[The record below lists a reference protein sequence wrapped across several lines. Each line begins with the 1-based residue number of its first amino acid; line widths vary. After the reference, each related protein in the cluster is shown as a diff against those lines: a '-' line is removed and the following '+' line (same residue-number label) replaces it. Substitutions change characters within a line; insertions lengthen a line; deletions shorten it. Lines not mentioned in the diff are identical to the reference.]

1 MRRHEHRRAVPKGE
15 FRNAQHG
22 GCLMSAGTAPPL
34 LQVRGLES
42 GYAGMRVL
50 DGIDLEVRR
59 GETVAV
65 VGGNGAGKTT
75 LMLMLAGLIEVSCGS
90 LQFAGDDVT
99 RWASHRRVDSG
110 IVLVPEGRWVFPNLS
125 VENNLRLGAITP
137 RARANWRG
145 QMEEVFALFPRLHE
159 RRRQLAGFLSGGEQ
173 QMLAIGR
180 GLMARPK
187 LLLLDE
193 PTLGLAP
200 IMAAHI
206 FSTIRRLNQDG
217 LSIFVAEQDVRHAL
231 DAAHTA
237 YVIEN
242 GRIVMTGAGGE
253 LANDP
258 RVRQAYLGL

>member
-1 MRRHEHRRAVPKGE
+1 LLELRDVTGGYGDVRIIQGVSLAVAEG
-15 FRNAQHG
+15 
-22 GCLMSAGTAPPL
+22 SVTAL
-34 LQVRGLES
+34 
-42 GYAGMRVL
+42 
-50 DGIDLEVRR
+50 
-59 GETVAV
+59 

-75 LMLMLAGLIEVSCGS
+75 LMLMLAGLIDVSCGS
-90 LQFAGDDVT
+90 LQFARDDVT

-137 RARANWRG
+137 RARASWRG
-145 QMEEVFALFPRLHE
+145 RMEEVFALFPRLHE

-231 DAAHTA
+231 DTAHTA